1 MKKLIIFITIISI
14 MALTFAGCVAKIDVD
29 STVKK
34 LERRGLTVSQKIESD
49 EELAE
54 MTAVFNTEIA
64 LMGGDFKV
72 EVKKYVAL
80 IEGDDYGKNCQIV
93 TFATS
98 EQAESYASLSI
109 EYYKAQF
116 GENNEWK
123 VALSDGTVVT
133 SNIKKVFRVVKADF
147 N

>member
-14 MALTFAGCVAKIDVD
+14 IALTFAGCVAKIDVD

-49 EELAE
+49 EEFAE

-72 EVKKYVAL
+72 EVKKFVAL

-93 TFATS
+93 TFATY
-98 EQAESYASLSI
+98 EQAEAYANLSI

-133 SNIKKVFRVVKADF
+133 SNLKKVFRVVKADF

>member
-14 MALTFAGCVAKIDVD
+14 ISLTFAGCEARIDVD
-29 STVKK
+29 NTVKK
-34 LERRGLTVSQKIESD
+34 LEKRGLTVSQKIESD
-49 EELAE
+49 EEFAE

-80 IEGDDYGKNCQIV
+80 IEGEDYGKNCQIV
-93 TFATS
+93 TFATN
-98 EQAESYASLSI
+98 EQAEAYANLSI
-109 EYYKAQF
+109 DYYKAQF

-123 VALSDGTVVT
+123 VAVSDGTVVV